1 VTVVPEAGLSVVPLS
16 ACVRPSSPGLW
27 ALWGRHQ
34 REAELLDSPRGSTS
48 PQAFASR
55 GTTGTGKRDHRQ

>member
-1 VTVVPEAGLSVVPLS
+1 VPLS